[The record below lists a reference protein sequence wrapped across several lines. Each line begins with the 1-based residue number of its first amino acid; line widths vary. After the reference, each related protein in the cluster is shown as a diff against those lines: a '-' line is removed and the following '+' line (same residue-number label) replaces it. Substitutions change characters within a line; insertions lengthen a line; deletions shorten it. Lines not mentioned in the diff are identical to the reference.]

1 MMSDASALADQIKGV
16 RRSTLAV
23 IDDVVK
29 KARAYELPDTPTAL
43 EEYRLK
49 LLDNT
54 YKVLIVGEMKRGK
67 SSFINALIS
76 RDILPTNVDIA
87 TCEVFRVSRA
97 SQEGYRLR
105 FENGSTQEITAGEL
119 RKYGE
124 QGVRDVAGAPRL
136 DQIIRWIE
144 VDLTTAKFL
153 PVGVS
158 ILDTPGLGSL
168 YAAHAQITQ
177 RFVPQADAVIF
188 VLDAEKPIVES
199 ELEFIGKIL
208 DVTHSIFFVLTKID
222 LCDED
227 HWQQVR
233 RRDETLLKERFK
245 DHLAEAQI
253 WPFSS
258 ANLRQAATTGDDIFL
273 EVSYYQQLASA
284 LQAFLFKVS
293 GWSRCADAL
302 LIADHYQVVS
312 RKTLAARLAAL
323 EVKSPQQLAA
333 LQQAAATRQQDFDAE
348 WGVKGR
354 KRQELLSNIQRIAS
368 RHKQSFTELL
378 EAGSPLEMAQRHKI
392 DALKSLEEVKKLD
405 ETISEQV
412 VTEVMKKWHSVCEEA
427 RLQCAALLAPLIQA
441 VDSPMLPDYKPDLA
455 VHMGAIK
462 DIQDDVWDK
471 FDKAQAEF
479 LKAGTVAANAV
490 LIALYIFPAT
500 VVPLLPFAIPAV
512 VAAGVWAAIQRWKFT
527 GKVQIEEAQQKLHER
542 LTAILTEVRERFLL
556 KPLYNGQDL
565 VDSYFNSLI
574 EALSD
579 KIREIAE
586 ANLTEA
592 QAASARLAEQTTLD
606 EQQRK
611 ARAEQVQ
618 QQLTTWDTI
627 GRSIGAIAADL
638 KVLDQSV

>member
-29 KARAYELPDTPTAL
+29 KARAYELPDTPAAL

-54 YKVLIVGEMKRGK
+54 YKVLVGGEMNRGK
-67 SSFINALIS
+67 SSLINALIS
-76 RDILPTNVDIA
+76 RDILTTNVDIA

-97 SQEGYRLR
+97 RQEGYRLR
-105 FENGSTQEITAGEL
+105 FENGSPQEITAGEL

-222 LCDED
+222 LYDED

-245 DHLAEAQI
+245 DGLADAQV

-293 GWSRCADAL
+293 SWSRCADAP

-323 EVKSPQQLAA
+323 EVKS
-333 LQQAAATRQQDFDAE
+333 
-348 WGVKGR
+348 
-354 KRQELLSNIQRIAS
+354 
-368 RHKQSFTELL
+368 
-378 EAGSPLEMAQRHKI
+378 
-392 DALKSLEEVKKLD
+392 
-405 ETISEQV
+405 
-412 VTEVMKKWHSVCEEA
+412 
-427 RLQCAALLAPLIQA
+427 
-441 VDSPMLPDYKPDLA
+441 
-455 VHMGAIK
+455 
-462 DIQDDVWDK
+462 
-471 FDKAQAEF
+471 
-479 LKAGTVAANAV
+479 
-490 LIALYIFPAT
+490 
-500 VVPLLPFAIPAV
+500 
-512 VAAGVWAAIQRWKFT
+512 
-527 GKVQIEEAQQKLHER
+527 
-542 LTAILTEVRERFLL
+542 
-556 KPLYNGQDL
+556 
-565 VDSYFNSLI
+565 
-574 EALSD
+574 
-579 KIREIAE
+579 
-586 ANLTEA
+586 
-592 QAASARLAEQTTLD
+592 
-606 EQQRK
+606 
-611 ARAEQVQ
+611 
-618 QQLTTWDTI
+618 
-627 GRSIGAIAADL
+627 
-638 KVLDQSV
+638 